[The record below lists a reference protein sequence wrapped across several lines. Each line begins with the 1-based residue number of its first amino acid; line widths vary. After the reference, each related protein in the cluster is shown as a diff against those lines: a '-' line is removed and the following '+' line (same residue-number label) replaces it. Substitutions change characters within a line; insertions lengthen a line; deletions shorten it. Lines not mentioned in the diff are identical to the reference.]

1 MATGIIP
8 NSRMGKGLRPIKA
21 GESYRVKEV
30 NLMMTKRLI
39 ILLMATAFVLGVVS
53 PSFSAQ
59 EIKGTVSKIDGNK
72 LTLVDDTGKEKTV
85 TIKDKE
91 SLKEVKVG
99 DRVSVKD
106 GKVIK
111 ENT

>member
-1 MATGIIP
+1 
-8 NSRMGKGLRPIKA
+8 
-21 GESYRVKEV
+21 
-30 NLMMTKRLI
+30 MMTKRLI
-39 ILLMATAFVLGVVS
+39 VLLMATAFVLGVVGL
-53 PSFSAQ
+53 SFSAP

-72 LTLVDDTGKEKTV
+72 LTLVDETGKEKTV
-85 TIKDKE
+85 TVKDKE

-111 ENT
+111 EST